1 MAVTLCRLLVLTL
14 CTYIR
19 CPISLPFLFCME
31 LRRSIT
37 EIILLPFSFLPR
49 SQHYTDIGTATPC
62 PHSQQQ
68 RPHRVR
74 VVNYYVGKCPGSQRL
89 RVYSIL
95 KSNKINVCYFTLIV
109 SFFSFKFFF
118 YFCVSVVVEYAEM
131 VSAILWTVLT
141 SCPHHADTV
150 SAQLT
155 TMETHILKI
164 LKTVLTCSCGAQ
176 V

>member
-49 SQHYTDIGTATPC
+49 SQHYTDIVTATPC

-118 YFCVSVVVEYAEM
+118 LLLCQHSRGIRWNGVGHFVDCADIMPASCWHSVRAVNDYG
-131 VSAILWTVLT
+131 
-141 SCPHHADTV
+141 DTHFKN
-150 SAQLT
+150 S
-155 TMETHILKI
+155 
-164 LKTVLTCSCGAQ
+164 
-176 V
+176 

>member
-49 SQHYTDIGTATPC
+49 SQHFTDIVTPTPC
-62 PHSQQQ
+62 LHSQQQ

-74 VVNYYVGKCPGSQRL
+74 VVNDCAYTQFWKVIKL
-89 RVYSIL
+89 TFV
-95 KSNKINVCYFTLIV
+95 TLLL
-109 SFFSFKFFF
+109 SFFFFQIFFLLLCQRSRGIRWNGVGHFVDCADIMPASCWHSVRAVNDYGDTHFKN
-118 YFCVSVVVEYAEM
+118 S
-131 VSAILWTVLT
+131 
-141 SCPHHADTV
+141 
-150 SAQLT
+150 
-155 TMETHILKI
+155 
-164 LKTVLTCSCGAQ
+164 
-176 V
+176 